1 MSRNRS
7 FKSFVIVLLL
17 AALAAAQD
25 VASFEKRTTVKKL
38 DNGLTVV
45 ICERPEAPVFSFF
58 THVDAGSVQDPLGQT
73 GLAHMFEHMAFKGT
87 DKIGTKDY
95 AAEKVALE
103 KVEQTYAAYIAER
116 DKPVGRDEKKLKD
129 LEKAWKDAVA
139 EADKYVKPNEFPQIV
154 EINGGEDLNANTSDD
169 ETNYFYSFPE
179 NRLELWA
186 YLESERFL
194 HPVMREFYKER
205 NVVIEERRMRVD
217 SNPIGRLLEQFTTA
231 AFQAHE
237 YHRPTIGW
245 MSDLNSFSA
254 TDAKKFFDEYYIP
267 SNMVVTVVG
276 DVKASETMPIIEKY
290 FGRIPSRPR
299 PDERTTT
306 EPPQNAERRVVLQ
319 DMSQPLY
326 LEGYHRPDY
335 RSPDDAVYDAI
346 ADLMSSGRTSR
357 LYRALVRD
365 KKIAADSAGFTGL
378 PGNKY
383 PHLFAFYAFPLPGHK
398 PEEMADAIHVEIEKL
413 KNEDISD
420 EELKMIKTR
429 AKANLDPQPGQ
440 QRRPG
445 QQSGFI
451 PGALRRLARTVP
463 LRWTAS
469 TKSPKRT
476 FAAWLIKLLFQP
488 IVQWEL
494 SKPSPLLQQRTKKE
508 ERNENSSPAH
518 SPFDSSCHQRGSSA
532 SRCASDELAADS
544 DSASAR
550 VSSSGAEAHR
560 TAEWHGDLSSGRP
573 RTPGHR
579 WHRTH
584 PRRLAVRAREQ
595 SRNAGY
601 LRRSLAHRW
610 NQGANR
616 GSTRRLP

>member
-1 MSRNRS
+1 MRYMR
-7 FKSFVIVLLL
+7 LLKPFAIILIL
-17 AALAAAQD
+17 AALAAAQN

-38 DNGLTVV
+38 DNGLTVI
-45 ICERPEAPVFSFF
+45 ICERPEAPVFSFY
-58 THVDAGSVQDPLGQT
+58 THVDAGSVQDPLGET

-87 DKIGTKDY
+87 DKIGTTDY

-103 KVEQTYAAYIAER
+103 KVEQIYAAYIAER
-116 DKPVGRDEKKLKD
+116 DKPVARDEKKIKELQ
-129 LEKAWKDAVA
+129 KAWMDAVT
-139 EADKYVKPNEFPQIV
+139 EANKYVKPNEFPQIV
-154 EINGGEDLNANTSDD
+154 EINGGEDLNANTTDD

-217 SNPIGRLLEQFTTA
+217 SNPIGRLIEQFTTA

-245 MSDLNSFSA
+245 MSDLNTFSA
-254 TDAKKFFDEYYIP
+254 TDAKNFFDKYYIP
-267 SNMVVTVVG
+267 SNMVVAVVG
-276 DVKASETMPIIEKY
+276 DVKASETMPVIEKY
-290 FGRIPSRPR
+290 FGRIPSRPQ

-319 DMSQPLY
+319 EMSQPLY

-398 PEEMADAIHVEIEKL
+398 PDEMAEAIHVEIEKL
-413 KNEDISD
+413 KTEDISD

-429 AKANLDPQPGQ
+429 AKANLIRGLGSNDGLASSLALYQARYDDWRELFRSVDRIDKVTKADI
-440 QRRPG
+440 RRVANQTFVPTN
-445 QQSGFI
+445 
-451 PGALRRLARTVP
+451 RTVGIIE
-463 LRWTAS
+463 
-469 TKSPKRT
+469 TKAP
-476 FAAWLIKLLFQP
+476 
-488 IVQWEL
+488 
-494 SKPSPLLQQRTKKE
+494 
-508 ERNENSSPAH
+508 PA
-518 SPFDSSCHQRGSSA
+518 
-532 SRCASDELAADS
+532 
-544 DSASAR
+544 ASAQQG
-550 VSSSGAEAHR
+550 GA
-560 TAEWHGDLSSGRP
+560 
-573 RTPGHR
+573 
-579 WHRTH
+579 
-584 PRRLAVRAREQ
+584 Q
-595 SRNAGY
+595 
-601 LRRSLAHRW
+601 
-610 NQGANR
+610 
-616 GSTRRLP
+616 

>member
-1 MSRNRS
+1 MSYNR
-7 FKSFVIVLLL
+7 FLKPFAIVLVL
-17 AALAAAQD
+17 AALATAQD
-25 VASFEKRTTVKKL
+25 LASFEKRTTVKTL

-58 THVDAGSVQDPLGQT
+58 THVDAGSVQDPLGET

-87 DKIGTKDY
+87 DKIGTTDY

-103 KVEQTYAAYIAER
+103 KVEQTYAAYISER
-116 DKPVGRDEKKLKD
+116 DKPVGRDEQKLKD
-129 LEKAWKDAVA
+129 LQKAWMDTVA
-139 EADKYVKPNEFPQIV
+139 EANKYVKPNEFPQIV
-154 EINGGEDLNANTSDD
+154 EINGGEDLNANTADD

-245 MSDLNSFSA
+245 MSDLNTFSA
-254 TDAKKFFDEYYIP
+254 TDAKKFFDKYYIP
-267 SNMVVTVVG
+267 SNMVVAVVG
-276 DVKASETMPIIEKY
+276 DVKASETMPVIEKY
-290 FGRIPSRPR
+290 FGRIPSRAK

-365 KKIAADSAGFTGL
+365 KKIAADSAGFSGL

-383 PHLFAFYAFPLPGHK
+383 PHLFAFYAFPLPGHR
-398 PEEMADAIHVEIEKL
+398 PDEMADAIHVEIEKL
-413 KNEDISD
+413 KKEDISD

-429 AKANLDPQPGQ
+429 AKANLIRSLGSNEGLANSLALYQARYDDWRELFRSVDRIDKVSKADI
-440 QRRPG
+440 RRVANQTFVPTN
-445 QQSGFI
+445 
-451 PGALRRLARTVP
+451 RTVGIIETK
-463 LRWTAS
+463 TAA
-469 TKSPKRT
+469 P
-476 FAAWLIKLLFQP
+476 
-488 IVQWEL
+488 
-494 SKPSPLLQQRTKKE
+494 
-508 ERNENSSPAH
+508 
-518 SPFDSSCHQRGSSA
+518 
-532 SRCASDELAADS
+532 AADQKG
-544 DSASAR
+544 
-550 VSSSGAEAHR
+550 GA
-560 TAEWHGDLSSGRP
+560 
-573 RTPGHR
+573 
-579 WHRTH
+579 
-584 PRRLAVRAREQ
+584 Q
-595 SRNAGY
+595 
-601 LRRSLAHRW
+601 
-610 NQGANR
+610 
-616 GSTRRLP
+616 